1 MLSSPALL
9 NWRVARPRLN
19 VSLISLFDTTQQ
31 YIVAEATP
39 TTSLVPNSCRNSGDE
54 ALRLC
59 GTCIPRADGV
69 CDYTLRSKE
78 CEISPD
84 VEEPIEEAVSAEL
97 PVILVQD
104 LATDSRFHSRP
115 YRSPGNFGRFYAAVP
130 IRSPRGI
137 NIGVLCVT
145 NSVPGANCDETH
157 SNILRGLSK
166 TIMGHLENS
175 RLKNV
180 QKRNMRMNL
189 GLQTFIDGSFL
200 SSTDYADSCVTMSSD
215 CSQAPV
221 PDKIETDSG
230 LRGCSEPSFESDF
243 NHTSRMNVNKD
254 RHGKFTNCHNPFL
267 GAATTVREALG
278 IDGCA
283 FLWGFSRFSWYAI
296 PRRSSG

>member
-1 MLSSPALL
+1 MTFCAVRVAPFTKSLMSTSRPPPMLSSPALL

-69 CDYTLRSKE
+69 CGYTLRSKE

-84 VEEPIEEAVSAEL
+84 VEEPIEEAVSEEL

-115 YRSPGNFGRFYAAVP
+115 YCSPGNFGRFYAAVP

-145 NSVPGANCDETH
+145 NTVPGANCDETH

-189 GLQTFIDGSFL
+189 SLQTS
-200 SSTDYADSCVTMSSD
+200 
-215 CSQAPV
+215 
-221 PDKIETDSG
+221 
-230 LRGCSEPSFESDF
+230 
-243 NHTSRMNVNKD
+243 
-254 RHGKFTNCHNPFL
+254 
-267 GAATTVREALG
+267 
-278 IDGCA
+278 
-283 FLWGFSRFSWYAI
+283 
-296 PRRSSG
+296 